1 MPTDWVALLS
11 LVMFTLAAIT
21 SASWALY
28 RVLTKSASDLR
39 TEFALEA
46 RELRTDFIH
55 QIESVANNGHKEL
68 DQVRQTLRD
77 QDTKLE
83 TFRREMNTALQM
95 MASKDDMRRID
106 TKLDQIIESAGR
118 LAAEVSA
125 IRARELHRSEGQ
137 VG

>member
-83 TFRREMNTALQM
+83 TFRREMNTTLQM

-106 TKLDQIIESAGR
+106 IKLDQIIESAGR
-118 LAAEVSA
+118 LASEVSA
-125 IRARELHRSEGQ
+125 VRARELHRSEGP